1 MQFFWWQY
9 FYIRWEIIS
18 HILGKKWLIMSSQQ
32 MHHAFSLVENKTE
45 KLSYLVY
52 QKKPRSVSI
61 YNFGIYI
68 HLLSF
73 KKKIKNLIAFLKFF
87 IGCWGEYLVA
97 HTPVKGVFALN

>member
-1 MQFFWWQY
+1 
-9 FYIRWEIIS
+9 
-18 HILGKKWLIMSSQQ
+18 

-61 YNFGIYI
+61 YHFGKYI

-73 KKKIKNLIAFLKFF
+73 RKKKKNLVAFFKNFYRMLRGIFS
-87 IGCWGEYLVA
+87 GTYTC
-97 HTPVKGVFALN
+97 

>member
-1 MQFFWWQY
+1 
-9 FYIRWEIIS
+9 
-18 HILGKKWLIMSSQQ
+18 MSSQQ

-73 KKKIKNLIAFLKFF
+73 KKKKKPNSFF
-87 IGCWGEYLVA
+87 KIIYRLLRGIFSGTYTC
-97 HTPVKGVFALN
+97 